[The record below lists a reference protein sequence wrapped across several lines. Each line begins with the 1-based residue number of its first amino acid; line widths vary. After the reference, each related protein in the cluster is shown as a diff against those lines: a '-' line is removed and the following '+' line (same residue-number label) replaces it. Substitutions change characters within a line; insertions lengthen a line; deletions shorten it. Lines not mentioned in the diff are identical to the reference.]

1 MAGQKLNIGTRH
13 LHVCVSP
20 QGPFAQPP
28 NGLTSPSTN
37 TIQLTLFSF
46 SSLPLTKPRGAGGA
60 INCGSIGSFFSRYC
74 TDGARVSWS
83 STKESLDKKF
93 KIWKITNNRVTW
105 NTKIWRSHI
114 TSYFVVILNMHPI
127 FYSLSRFISRSGS
140 VAPSSHS
147 SLVMNK
153 RECGSSSTKTVI
165 LEFKIWKHTA
175 PALPR
180 NWWSLTMETPV
191 PS

>member
-60 INCGSIGSFFSRYC
+60 IN
-74 TDGARVSWS
+74 
-83 STKESLDKKF
+83 L
-93 KIWKITNNRVTW
+93 
-105 NTKIWRSHI
+105 
-114 TSYFVVILNMHPI
+114 
-127 FYSLSRFISRSGS
+127 
-140 VAPSSHS
+140 AP
-147 SLVMNK
+147 L
-153 RECGSSSTKTVI
+153 
-165 LEFKIWKHTA
+165 A
-175 PALPR
+175 PA
-180 NWWSLTMETPV
+180 SLGIALMELESAEAPPKRV
-191 PS
+191 